1 MFCLALSPLSGSGEG
16 YHDYWLRLKDLWQS
30 VSPVWCWDKVPNPQT
45 YWNAYLDAIC
55 CWSDAGASYFHA
67 FTPIYRAEEEFP
79 VYGSIASNFPS
90 SGHVFPFLDFPPNW
104 QGFPYMRPIENFR
117 PVYLFDPSFPVGSSV
132 PIGWGSYSGLRVDP
146 PATWERYTQTNRMSD
161 AMLVGRAY
169 VLPQRVFVTNGW
181 NYGTNSLLWDMYGDG
196 RMFLPRLVAECG
208 FVSQHNVLPFDASL
222 WEQLHFRGEYTR
234 SKTVTSSIDLP
245 FLSSTPGVVFTNAI
259 WWDGV
264 TRRANSANASISV
277 VVTNQNLFGTNMLS
291 PSQFPYVYELF
302 GLPSAGASQSDYS
315 WRFMRYVP
323 DSIQHGDFGV
333 ALRTYRPD
341 WSPSEWAD
349 FGKGGIRGLCFAPVS
364 RANGAT
370 LRFARFVFQPIPR
383 SRTSEPFGRL
393 TIYVPSGL
401 AWDND
406 GGCCFNW
413 SKDGQPLSSLF
424 KWPLTAAW
432 DYSYQMDIATNGNNL
447 SASGAVSVHTNIDS
461 RIPSKD
467 PSPPDNVPPLPS
479 PPRGGTVSSGGGG
492 GGGGTTFLPFNP
504 SGESFSFTSGIIL
517 NSSTATGGSGGRDT
531 PIASSSLTYQN
542 TASTVAVD
550 DSGDLVGE
558 YKLNLPTYSDFYTW
572 GDLEDR
578 NALDFTLSHDL
589 AIQAGWLDNDSLWD
603 WAPAGPAD
611 GQLGSVLEEWQG
623 VGYVDGNGPELQGFA
638 ELFDTSG
645 EWWYE
650 HLSYD
655 PIFPRI
661 NTLVLPWPEHTADG
675 WDWSATRTFELP
687 EQFAEYRTLLF
698 WAFGVGLSLL
708 FVALVMAL
716 FSRGA
721 N

>member
-1 MFCLALSPLSGSGEG
+1 MG
-16 YHDYWLRLKDLWQS
+16 WQDLIES
-30 VSPVWCWDKVPNPQT
+30 FEPVQI
-45 YWNAYLDAIC
+45 LDA
-55 CWSDAGASYFHA
+55 
-67 FTPIYRAEEEFP
+67 
-79 VYGSIASNFPS
+79 
-90 SGHVFPFLDFPPNW
+90 
-104 QGFPYMRPIENFR
+104 
-117 PVYLFDPSFPVGSSV
+117 SFPVGSSV
-132 PIGWGSYSGLRVDP
+132 PFGWGSYSDP
-146 PATWERYTQTNRMSD
+146 ARWPYPESDYIYMQTNRTSD
-161 AMLVGRAY
+161 TMLVGRAY

-181 NYGTNSLLWDMYGDG
+181 NFGTNSLLWDMYGDG

-208 FVSQHNVLPFDASL
+208 FLSQQNVLPFDASL

-234 SKTVTSSIDLP
+234 SKTITSAIDWQ
-245 FLSSTPGVVFTNAI
+245 FLTSGGLFTNAI

-277 VVTNQNLFGTNMLS
+277 VVTNQGLFGTNMLS
-291 PSQFPYVYELF
+291 PSQFPYIYELF
-302 GLPSAGASQSDYS
+302 GMPSAGASQSDYS

-323 DSIQHGDFGV
+323 DSIQRGDFGV

-341 WSPSEWAD
+341 WSPSQWAD
-349 FGKGGIRGLCFAPVS
+349 FGKGGIRGLCFAPVT

-370 LRFARFVFQPIPR
+370 LRFSRFVFQPIPR
-383 SRTSEPFGRL
+383 QRSQEPFGRL

-432 DYSYQMDIATNGNNL
+432 DYSYVMDIATNGNNF
-447 SASGAVSVHTNIDS
+447 SASGAVSTHTNINS
-461 RIPSKD
+461 RLPGKD
-467 PSPPDNVPPLPS
+467 PTPPNNVPPLPP
-479 PPRGGTVSSGGGG
+479 PPRGGTVSGGGGG

-542 TASTVAVD
+542 TASTLAID

-572 GDLEDR
+572 EDIEDR
-578 NALDFTLSHDL
+578 NSLQFKIAHDL
-589 AIQAGWLDNDSLWD
+589 AIEGGFLDDAALWD
-603 WAPAGPAD
+603 WAPAGPSEGEFA
-611 GQLGSVLEEWQG
+611 GVLNEWSG
-623 VGYVDGNGPELQGFA
+623 VSYVDGSGPQTDGFA
-638 ELFDTSG
+638 DLFDTSG

-650 HLSYD
+650 HL
-655 PIFPRI
+655 PMEPTFPRV
-661 NTLVLPWPEHTADG
+661 NTLVLPWPEYTENG
-675 WDWSATRTFELP
+675 WDWAAQRTFELP
-687 EQFAEYRTLLF
+687 EEFASYRPLLL
-698 WAFGVGLSLL
+698 WVFGVGLSLM
-708 FVALVMAL
+708 FIALTMAL